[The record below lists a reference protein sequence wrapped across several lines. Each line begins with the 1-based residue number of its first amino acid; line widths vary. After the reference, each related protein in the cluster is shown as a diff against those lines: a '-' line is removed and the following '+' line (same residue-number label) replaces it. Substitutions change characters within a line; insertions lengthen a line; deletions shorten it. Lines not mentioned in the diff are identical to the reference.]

1 MKKSKL
7 FRKILNFTGVSGLA
21 GLGFVACGPGAAD
34 LSIMPVGQSTY
45 QGSVANNKV
54 DVLWVIDNSGSMYT
68 KQEKLGAG
76 FSSFVQVFTNKN
88 FDFRI
93 AVTTSDTRATP
104 AGQAGEFQSLPYPYQ
119 HPTDGTRSNP
129 VNYVGANGPSVKI
142 ITNSTTNLA
151 DHFISN
157 VRVGDTGDANAKILD
172 AITLALDSNALAG
185 VNTGFLRADAH
196 LAVIMVS
203 DADDGDSNFGLGST
217 ASITNVQNTLQTL
230 KPDRFDVITRKY
242 KKNFTVS
249 AVVVNNPADTNCV
262 VPFEEGV
269 EFKQLSTATNGSI
282 ANICDN
288 NFATGLNQISQRIA
302 EAITE
307 IPLAQAPDTSTIKI
321 YFNSALVPQDATNGW
336 TYESSG
342 NKVVFHGNYIP
353 EDNTSISINYTPR
366 DIIR

>member
-7 FRKILNFTGVSGLA
+7 FSKILNFTGLSGA
-21 GLGFVACGPGAAD
+21 ATLGFVACGPGAAD
-34 LSIMPVGQSTY
+34 LSIMPTGQSTY

-76 FSSFVQVFTNKN
+76 FSSFVQVFTSKS
-88 FDFRI
+88 FDFRM
-93 AVTTSDTRATP
+93 AVTSSDTRATP

-119 HPTDGTRSNP
+119 HPTDASRSNP
-129 VNYVGANGPSVKI
+129 ANYVGANGPSIKV

-172 AITLALDSNALAG
+172 AITLALNSTNLAG
-185 VNTGFLRADAH
+185 ANTGFLRSDAH

-203 DADDGDSNFGLGST
+203 DADDGDINFGLGST
-217 ASITNVQNTLQTL
+217 ASITDVQNTLQTL
-230 KPDRFDVITRKY
+230 KPDKFDVITRKY

-269 EFKQLSTATNGSI
+269 EFKQLANATNGSI

-288 NFATGLNQISQRIA
+288 NFSTGLNQISQRIA

-307 IPLAQAPDTSTIKI
+307 IPLAQVPNVSTIRI
-321 YFNSALVPQDATNGW
+321 LFNGVDVPKDATNGW

-353 EDNTSISINYTPR
+353 ADNTNISVLYTPN